1 MNFVGSARGQPRH
14 APRRMSATRAGR
26 SRWAIPAWCLY
37 DVANSTYAAVI
48 VGTVFSTYYTKVVVG
63 NEDGRGDFWWGAV
76 AINVSAIIVAVTSP
90 VMGAI
95 ADRSGARR
103 LLWVSYTAVA
113 IGGTASL
120 VLVHRG
126 DVVLGCCLFI
136 VANVGVEGATNFYN
150 AYLPELVAPER
161 MGRISSWGFAAGY
174 VGSLLGLFAALPLV
188 QQGRFDAVW
197 LLIAGMFAIL
207 ALPALLLVGP
217 GGTKLM
223 PIGLAA
229 RHGWTHVGTIFRD
242 VLKLREL
249 KAFLLAYFLYINGV
263 NAAVTF
269 AGPYA
274 QATFGLE
281 TPDVIKLFVMVQVAA
296 LVGALAM
303 AKPTDVLGPKRV
315 VQFSLVLWCATCL
328 VLIFVRDVRIF
339 WGACVVAGIGLGSV
353 QAASRTFMA
362 TLIPKGREDEMFGF
376 YALCGRSSTPLGAAT
391 WGLAS
396 VLSGSQRVAVFA
408 ITPFFLLGLLL
419 VSRVKGGGPTADAVP
434 GDSASR

>member
-1 MNFVGSARGQPRH
+1 
-14 APRRMSATRAGR
+14 MSASRPRR
-26 SRWAIPAWCLY
+26 SRWAVPAWCLY

-103 LLWVSYTAVA
+103 LLWCAYTALA
-113 IGGTASL
+113 IAGTASL
-120 VLVHRG
+120 VLVHQG
-126 DVVLGCCLFI
+126 DVVLGCVLF
-136 VANVGVEGATNFYN
+136 VLANVGVEGATNFYN
-150 AYLPELVAPER
+150 AYLPDIVPPER
-161 MGRISSWGFAAGY
+161 MGRISAWGFAAGY
-174 VGSLLGLFAALPLV
+174 VGSLLGLGAALPLV
-188 QQGRFDAVW
+188 QAGRFDAVW

-207 ALPALLLVGP
+207 ALPALLLLGP

-223 PIGLAA
+223 PIGMAA
-229 RHGWTHVGTIFRD
+229 RHGWSHVGSIFRE
-242 VLKLREL
+242 VLKLKEL

-263 NAAVTF
+263 NAAVAY

-274 QATFGLE
+274 QATFGLT

-296 LVGALAM
+296 LAGALAM
-303 AKPTDVLGPKRV
+303 AKPSDVLGPKRV
-315 VQFSLVLWCATCL
+315 VQFSLVLWCITCAT
-328 VLIFVRDVRIF
+328 LIFVRDVRIF

-391 WGLAS
+391 WGIAS
-396 VLSGSQRVAVFA
+396 VLSGSQRVAVAA
-408 ITPFFLLGLLL
+408 ITPFFLAGLLL
-419 VSRVKGGGPTADAVP
+419 VSRVQGGGPTSTASP
-434 GDSASR
+434 GSR